1 MIRLAFAVFRKDLR
15 LSLLRGNGLL
25 QALLLGL
32 LLVFTFSLARGP
44 GGILPAE
51 AAAAIFWLA
60 SVFCQVLIFN
70 QLYAFEEAN
79 LSRLG
84 LWLVPSP
91 VQGVWL
97 GKALAGYLL
106 LLLLQAVFLP
116 ATVVFLGQ
124 NFVNPDVN
132 GLAALFLVDLGLCAA
147 GSLMGALSQ
156 AASGKE
162 SLLSIILF
170 PLLMPL
176 LLAGTA
182 VGAHVFGAPAPD
194 GTGGWLGLAG
204 AFDAVFLGAGL
215 LLFGFLYS
223 EED

>member
-15 LSLLRGNGLL
+15 LSLLRSNGLL

-44 GGILPAE
+44 AGILPAE

-70 QLYAFEEAN
+70 QLYAFEEAH

-84 LWLVPSP
+84 LWLVPFP

-116 ATVVFLGQ
+116 AAVVFLGQ
-124 NFVNPDVN
+124 NFVNPDLN
-132 GLAALFLVDLGLCAA
+132 GLAMVFMVDLGLCAA
-147 GSLMGALSQ
+147 GSLLGALSQ

-182 VGAHVFGAPAPD
+182 GGAHVFGAPAPG
-194 GTGGWLGLAG
+194 GTGGWLGLAC

>member
-1 MIRLAFAVFRKDLR
+1 MIRLAVAVFCKDLR
-15 LSLLRGNGLL
+15 LLLMRGNGIL
-25 QALLLGL
+25 QAALLGL
-32 LLVFTFSLARGP
+32 LLIFTFSLARGP
-44 GGILPAE
+44 GGILPPE

-60 SVFCQVLIFN
+60 SVFCQVLVFN
-70 QLYAFEEAN
+70 QLYSLEEVN
-79 LSRLG
+79 LARLG
-84 LWLVPSP
+84 LWLLPAP

-97 GKALAGYLL
+97 GKALAGCVLL
-106 LLLLQAVFLP
+106 LILQAVFLP
-116 ATVVFLGQ
+116 ATIIFLGLD
-124 NFVNPDVN
+124 FVNRDPN
-132 GLAALFLVDLGLCAA
+132 GILALFLVDLGLCAA
-147 GSLMGALSQ
+147 GSLLGALGQ

-176 LLAGTA
+176 LLAGTG

-194 GTGGWLGLAG
+194 GTGGWLGLAC

-223 EED
+223 EDD